1 MPLSASLTRLPLSL
15 ARLLAFSA
23 LGLTALAGPAR
34 ADIRVMAV
42 GPMSGPYQALG
53 KQIRSGVEMAVDAL
67 NATGGI
73 QGERIVVDIEDDA
86 CKADNA
92 LAAANRAVGRGD
104 ALVVG
109 HVCAEAALAAA
120 PVYVDNALVA
130 ITPAVTA
137 DRFTDHRPG
146 PTLFRLAA
154 RDDAQGAAAGAFLAE
169 RFGGARIA
177 VLNDGS
183 PYGKPLAEAT
193 KRAMNEAGKR
203 EARADSFDPG
213 AKEYSALADRLI
225 ADAIDVV
232 FVGGDQGDTALILKA
247 LRAKGSEAVIV
258 GGDALAS
265 GEFKTSAGSLAD
277 GTLLTFFTDWRRGG
291 AADAV
296 DDALRTAGVEPQ
308 GYVLPAYA
316 AVQLWAA
323 ARRASG
329 SDKGADIATTIAG
342 TATPTVLGPVGFDAK
357 GDADIQGFSI
367 FRWQDGVLTPDA
379 RD

>member
-1 MPLSASLTRLPLSL
+1 MPRRAHAPTSCL
-15 ARLLAFSA
+15 ALALAA
-23 LGLTALAGPAR
+23 LLAGPASAS
-34 ADIRVMAV
+34 ADIRVMVV
-42 GPMSGPYQALG
+42 GPMTGPYQALG
-53 KQIRSGVEMAVDAL
+53 KQIRAGVETAVDAL

-73 QGERIVVDIEDDA
+73 DGERIRVDVEDDA

-92 LAAANRAVGRGD
+92 LAAANRAIGRGD

-109 HVCAEAALAAA
+109 HVCTESALAAA
-120 PVYVDNALVA
+120 PVYAEHGLLA

-137 DRFTDHRPG
+137 DRYTDTRPG

-154 RDDAQGAAAGAFLAE
+154 RDDAQGATAGAFLAE
-169 RFGGARIA
+169 RFGRQRIA
-177 VLNDGS
+177 ILDDGS

-193 KRAMNEAGKR
+193 RRAMNEAGKR
-203 EARADSFDPG
+203 EARADSYEPG
-213 AKEYSALADRLI
+213 AKDYRALAERLI

-232 FVGGDQGDTALILKA
+232 FAGGDQGDIALILKA
-247 LRAKGSEAVIV
+247 LRAGGSDAVVV
-258 GGDALAS
+258 GGDALATS
-265 GEFKTSAGSLAD
+265 EFAAAAGDLAN

-291 AADAV
+291 AADGV
-296 DDALRTAGVEPQ
+296 DAALRTAGIEPQ

-323 ARRASG
+323 GRRASG
-329 SDKGADIATTIAG
+329 SAEGEVLASTLSGTT
-342 TATPTVLGPVGFDAK
+342 TPTVLGTVGFGPK

-367 FRWQDGVLTPDA
+367 FRWQDGALVPDA